1 MRTATVER
9 NTKETQIAATLCLD
23 GGEVAVSTGNGFF
36 DHMLTA
42 FAVHGGFGLQLT
54 VQGDLEVD
62 THHTVEDTGIVLGQ
76 ALRRA
81 LGDFGGIARYGS
93 FAVPM
98 DESLARCDLDLS
110 NRPFLVFRA
119 TFQQERCGDYETCV
133 TEEFWRAFAVNA
145 GITLHIDVPYGTNAH
160 HQIEAVFKAVG
171 HALHEAVHRRNGQI
185 SGIVKILIQLL
196 QPLLQRLVLQAAG
209 DETLFRDLSQGQR
222 PVRLRCA
229 GSHCL
234 KALHGHGEHAV
245 LHLTVLEPVGG
256 LRFGGGDEHQLAA
269 GQGGAGT
276 GFDGQGAQGAW
287 DKSGF

>member
-81 LGDFGGIARYGS
+81 LGDFGGIARYGG

-119 TFQQERCGDYETCV
+119 TFHQERCGDYETCV
-133 TEEFWRAFAVNA
+133 TEEFWRAFAMNA

-171 HALHEAVHRRNGQI
+171 HALHGAV
-185 SGIVKILIQLL
+185 
-196 QPLLQRLVLQAAG
+196 QP
-209 DETLFRDLSQGQR
+209 T
-222 PVRLRCA
+222 
-229 GSHCL
+229 GS
-234 KALHGHGEHAV
+234 AV
-245 LHLTVLEPVGG
+245 LSTKGVL
-256 LRFGGGDEHQLAA
+256 
-269 GQGGAGT
+269 
-276 GFDGQGAQGAW
+276 
-287 DKSGF
+287 

>member
-93 FAVPM
+93 CAGLM
-98 DESLARCDLDLS
+98 DESLARCALDLS
-110 NRPFLVFRA
+110 DRPFLVFRA

-171 HALHEAVHRRNGQI
+171 HALHGAV
-185 SGIVKILIQLL
+185 
-196 QPLLQRLVLQAAG
+196 QPTG
-209 DETLFRDLSQGQR
+209 G
-222 PVRLRCA
+222 
-229 GSHCL
+229 
-234 KALHGHGEHAV
+234 AV
-245 LHLTVLEPVGG
+245 LSTKGVL
-256 LRFGGGDEHQLAA
+256 
-269 GQGGAGT
+269 
-276 GFDGQGAQGAW
+276 
-287 DKSGF
+287 

>member
-23 GGEVAVSTGNGFF
+23 GREVAVSTGNGFF

-81 LGDFGGIARYGS
+81 LGDFSGIARYGS

-171 HALHEAVHRRNGQI
+171 HALHGAV
-185 SGIVKILIQLL
+185 
-196 QPLLQRLVLQAAG
+196 QPTG
-209 DETLFRDLSQGQR
+209 G
-222 PVRLRCA
+222 
-229 GSHCL
+229 
-234 KALHGHGEHAV
+234 AV
-245 LHLTVLEPVGG
+245 LSTKGVL
-256 LRFGGGDEHQLAA
+256 
-269 GQGGAGT
+269 
-276 GFDGQGAQGAW
+276 
-287 DKSGF
+287 